1 MPELYEYDDQCI
13 SSQVVIRLECK
24 LLCPDAKLPTKVR
37 ATDAGY
43 DIYTVDSGII
53 NPHTS
58 KSFGTGL
65 ALTCPPGWY
74 YSIAGRSGL
83 FTKGIWP
90 NVGTIDATYNGPLTV
105 QLNNG
110 SDTPYEVHKF
120 DRVAQILLH
129 RIHQVDIV
137 IVDQFSAEYISD
149 RGTNGFGSSG
159 R

>member
-1 MPELYEYDDQCI
+1 MLELVSGGDLQAGI
-13 SSQVVIRLECK
+13 VRLECK
-24 LLCPDAKLPTKVR
+24 LLDPDAKLPTKKR

-43 DIYTVDSGII
+43 DIYTIDAGVIR
-53 NPHTS
+53 PHS
-58 KSFGTGL
+58 SRSFGTGL
-65 ALTCPPGWY
+65 ALTPPPGWY

-83 FTKGIWP
+83 FTQGIWP

-110 SDTPYEVHKF
+110 SDQPYEVHKF
-120 DRVAQILLH
+120 DRIAQILLH
-129 RIHQVDIV
+129 RIHQAEIIV
-137 IVDQFSAEYISD
+137 VEQFSPGYVSD